1 MLKKVMAI
9 VRNQTVKN
17 VKPEVEKKPKVDK
30 SQLNQAEIEFIL
42 TTLRECNFK
51 GSQVVELYNTVLKLQ
66 QQHKNIE
73 EK

>member
-9 VRNQTVKN
+9 VRNQTIKN

-30 SQLNQAEIEFIL
+30 SQLNQAEIEFVL

-66 QQHKNIE
+66 QQHKNLE